1 MHAVSSKYKILLQQ
15 YTPILVVILVGSR
28 GKNEEKI
35 KVDAYAYI
43 LTEFLGVA
51 PIARE
56 EKVTIVIDVVSR
68 SNHAVH
74 RQWPFEASFYLGESE
89 GEDLQGGRKAGGITL
104 AASRCRVCEVH
115 RADSR
120 CKHQCKH
127 QSELVHLP

>member
-28 GKNEEKI
+28 GKSEEKI

-43 LTEFLGVA
+43 LIEFLGVA

-56 EKVTIVIDVVSR
+56 EKVAIVIHIVSR

-74 RQWPFEASFYLGESE
+74 RQWPFEATFYFGESESE

-120 CKHQCKH
+120 CKHQA
-127 QSELVHLP
+127 PM